1 MARPTNYLEAL
12 TWLESHVD
20 FERVAPNRATVP
32 SLEHIRTTLATLA
45 DPHRDYPV
53 VHLTGTNGKGTTTTL
68 TSALLRATGLRV
80 GTFTSPDLHAIN
92 ERIALNGTPI
102 DDDDFVTL
110 LARLYDVESVTAIA
124 LTRFELLTVA
134 ALLHFSDEGVDVA
147 VIEVG
152 LGGTW
157 DSTNVVD
164 GDVTVLTNV
173 DLDHTAVLGD
183 TVAQIARDKV
193 GIFRP
198 EAIAVVA
205 TTNAIVV
212 EIATA
217 KTNELGAT
225 LWALSES
232 FALES
237 NELAVGGRSITLRT
251 PYERYEDLLLS
262 LHGIHQ
268 GVNAAT
274 AIVAA
279 EAFLGRALGEDV
291 VRETLGSARMPG
303 RMELVA
309 RHPMIVVDGAHNP
322 AGIAAL
328 CATLDGAFHVEGE
341 RRCVLGML
349 TGRDLN
355 DMIEPLVSLGFTE
368 FLCAAPRSPRAVAAA
383 DVAAVVRRHG
393 GVASEFPSVSAALAH
408 ARERS
413 GDDDLIVAAGSLYLV
428 AEVRGEV
435 LHIASRHIERPE

>member
-1 MARPTNYLEAL
+1 MARPTNYFEAL

-102 DDDDFVTL
+102 DDDDFVAL

-198 EAIAVVA
+198 EAIAVLA

-212 EIATA
+212 EIAAA
-217 KTNELGAT
+217 KANELGAT

-251 PYERYEDLLLS
+251 PYERYEDVLLS

-291 VRETLGSARMPG
+291 VRGTLGSARMPG

-322 AGIAAL
+322 AGVAAL
-328 CATLDGAFHVEGE
+328 CATLDGAFHVVGE

-349 TGRDLN
+349 TGRDLD
-355 DMIEPLVSLGFTE
+355 DMVEPLVALGFTE
-368 FLCAAPRSPRAVAAA
+368 FLCAAPHSPRAVTAS

-393 GVASEFPSVSAALAH
+393 GVASEFPSVGAALAH